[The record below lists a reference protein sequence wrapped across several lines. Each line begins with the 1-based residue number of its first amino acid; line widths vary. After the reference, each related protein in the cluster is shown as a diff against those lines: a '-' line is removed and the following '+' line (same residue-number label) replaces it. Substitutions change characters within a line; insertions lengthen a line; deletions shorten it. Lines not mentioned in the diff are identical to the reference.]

1 MAAGATR
8 ICSWRDRSEHELQF
22 VFVDLTP
29 YALSAAALCAD
40 YTPARDC
47 RALAVHEL
55 VPRDLRDRAV
65 ARAGVHLPADD
76 AYLVHGRPALVP
88 RGVDVLASR
97 GPRDC
102 GGDRRV
108 TRAGTPKAGLTK
120 NHTMDTKDTK
130 DTKDVK
136 VRISPLCP

>member
-1 MAAGATR
+1 MGGAR
-8 ICSWRDRSEHELQF
+8 EGILG
-22 VFVDLTP
+22 LAP
-29 YALSAAALCAD
+29 NALSAAALCTD

-55 VPRDLRDRAV
+55 VPRDLRDRPV
-65 ARAGVHLPADD
+65 AGAGVHLPADD

-88 RGVDVLASR
+88 RGVDVLARR

-108 TRAGTPKAGLTK
+108 TRAGTPQAGLKRQLHDASDT
-120 NHTMDTKDTK
+120 TMDTKIQRT
-130 DTKDVK
+130 
-136 VRISPLCP
+136 